1 VGSNPTLSATRA
13 PAGALG
19 FWWEPLCSTDPLTG
33 ATDEIVAVHRTL
45 ADLVGYELPTERV
58 RPATF
63 PVPTPG
69 DLSDAV
75 GASPVAG

>member
-1 VGSNPTLSATRA
+1 
-13 PAGALG
+13 
-19 FWWEPLCSTDPLTG
+19 
-33 ATDEIVAVHRTL
+33 VAVHRTL

-58 RPATF
+58 QPATF

-75 GASPVAG
+75 GASPVAGCPPYPA

>member
-33 ATDEIVAVHRTL
+33 ATDEIVAVHRAL

-58 RPATF
+58 QPATF
-63 PVPTPG
+63 PLPTLA
-69 DLSDAV
+69 DLSNAQDAHLL
-75 GASPVAG
+75 